1 MTHEEY
7 EARKRQLDEQLDSG
21 IELKTAHRQQLRALE
36 LVWLTTAE
44 GDVAVPRFL
53 LDPPP
58 PRPPAPAPPPAPAV
72 AAPPPPP
79 HRTPGQ
85 LTGEIQKVL
94 SLLPDPFDRND
105 VCKALGYEA
114 DRGSL
119 YRALQNLVQDQRITV
134 EFMGGGK
141 VPSRYKKVGAG
152 ASKPAG

>member
-7 EARKRQLDEQLDSG
+7 EARKQQLDEQLQAG
-21 IELKTAHRQQLRALE
+21 IELLKTAHRQQLRALD
-36 LVWLTTAE
+36 LVWMTTAE
-44 GDVAVPRFL
+44 GNVAVPQLSVEAPQVRA
-53 LDPPP
+53 
-58 PRPPAPAPPPAPAV
+58 PAPAPPPVP

-85 LTGEIQKVL
+85 LTGEVQKVL

-105 VCKALGYEA
+105 VCQALGYEP

-119 YRALQNLVQDQRITV
+119 YRALQNLVQDERITV

-141 VPSRYKKVGAG
+141 VPSRYKRRGGG